1 MSDRKVQDAIDLKTK
16 EKVYLKGHAKVTY
29 MSDGISVEDAIKEL
43 QKNSGNVDSD
53 MLEYF
58 MPISRDF
65 SDDFNDDFAR

>member
-29 MSDGISVEDAIKEL
+29 ISDGISVEDAIKEL
-43 QKNSGNVDSD
+43 QKNSGSVD
-53 MLEYF
+53 YF

-65 SDDFNDDFAR
+65 NDDFNDDFAR